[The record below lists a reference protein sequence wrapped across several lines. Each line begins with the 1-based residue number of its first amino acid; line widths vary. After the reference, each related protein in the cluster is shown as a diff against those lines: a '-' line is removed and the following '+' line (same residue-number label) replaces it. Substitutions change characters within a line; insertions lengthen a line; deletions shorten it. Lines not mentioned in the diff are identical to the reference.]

1 MTTTQSRSCQ
11 IGGSPFSYATRRAD
25 EDLYDGL
32 VPGGFCYGLTAVLI
46 RTVGLA
52 VLDLT
57 TTRRNRSPSTG
68 ATLSANPGL
77 VVIVQRVGRSNLP
90 SG

>member
-1 MTTTQSRSCQ
+1 MTTTQSHSCQ
-11 IGGSPFSYATRRAD
+11 IGGSPF
-25 EDLYDGL
+25 
-32 VPGGFCYGLTAVLI
+32 CYGLTAVRI

-57 TTRRNRSPSTG
+57 TTRRNRSPSTDTT
-68 ATLSANPGL
+68 ASANPGL

>member
-1 MTTTQSRSCQ
+1 MTATQSRSCQ

-25 EDLYDGL
+25 EELYDGL
-32 VPGGFCYGLTAVLI
+32 VPGGFCYGLTAVRI

-52 VLDLT
+52 VPDLT
-57 TTRRNRSPSTG
+57 TRGRNRSPSTG
-68 ATLSANPGL
+68 TTISANPWL